1 MTNSNVPS
9 SSAAG
14 RKNRPIDPDHAP
26 NQTRRLRLEAGLTM
40 DYVADKIECRK
51 SSLQQFETMGRGI
64 GYYKQFRLADVYNT
78 DVGKLLTP
86 GYLFSIKLRKPL
98 DIVR

>member
-1 MTNSNVPS
+1 MTNSNELPNS
-9 SSAAG
+9 TTG
-14 RKNRPIDPDHAP
+14 RKNHLTDPKDAP
-26 NQTRRLRLEAGLTM
+26 NQARRLRLEAGLTM

-51 SSLQQFETMGRGI
+51 SSLQEFETTGRGI
-64 GYYKQFRLADVYNT
+64 GYYKQFQLADVYNT